1 MTDLPLNAVLF
12 DFDGTLV
19 DSDPAHLVAFNEVL
33 APRGR
38 SLTAQQYATT
48 VVGRANV
55 TIFGALFPDA
65 PLAEL
70 EWLGEEK
77 ERAYLRRA
85 DLVALHDGAIEVLSG
100 LKAQG
105 LRLALVT
112 NAPRV
117 VIDDVAVR
125 LGLLDCFDATITIDD
140 VTHGKPHPE
149 PYLQA
154 LARLGVSA
162 DQAVVVED
170 SAPGRHAA
178 QAAGMDVLL
187 LGGSAPAEE
196 GEHPTSVYPIDSL
209 RRISDFVASRARTV
223 PV

>member
-1 MTDLPLNAVLF
+1 MPLKAILF

-33 APRGR
+33 APYGC

-55 TIFGALFPDA
+55 TIFGNLFPDA

-85 DLVALHDGAIEVLSG
+85 DLVALHDGAIEVLTE
-100 LKAQG
+100 LRAQG
-105 LRLALVT
+105 LQLALVT
-112 NAPRV
+112 NAPRM

-125 LGLLDCFDATITIDD
+125 LGLLEYFDATITIDD

-154 LARLGVSA
+154 LAQLGVSA
-162 DQAVVVED
+162 NQAIVVED
-170 SAPGRHAA
+170 SAPGLRAA

-187 LGGSAPAEE
+187 LGGSASLDAN
-196 GEHPTSVYPIDSL
+196 EHRTSVYSIDSL
-209 RRISDFVASRARTV
+209 RRIPDFVANQAREQLA
-223 PV
+223 